1 MDEELQKRIRD
12 RAHQLWE
19 QEGRPEGRAD
29 EHWERARAEL
39 AADEREAL
47 KQSRDEIV
55 PQAEHVAEGEN
66 PARKRIRK
74 AAAKRS

>member
-1 MDEELQKRIRD
+1 MDEELQKRIRE

-19 QEGRPEGRAD
+19 QEGRPEGRAG
-29 EHWERARAEL
+29 EHWEQARAEL

-47 KQSRDEIV
+47 QQSRDEIV

-66 PARKRIRK
+66 PVRKRIRK
-74 AAAKRS
+74 AAKRS

>member
-1 MDEELQKRIRD
+1 MDEELQRRIRE

-19 QEGRPEGRAD
+19 HDGRPEGRAD

-47 KQSRDEIV
+47 EQSRDEII
-55 PQAEHVAEGEN
+55 PAAEHVAEGEN
-66 PARKRIRK
+66 PIRKRIRK
-74 AAAKRS
+74 AAKRS